1 MKKKSDNKIEA
12 YKAKYMV
19 ERRIR
24 GFGRQIRISS
34 ETAQMIIKIIHL
46 TGDEKTTM
54 GGFVENIL
62 QDHIETH
69 ADTLNAMLADIP
81 GVIIPK
87 Q

>member
-12 YKAKYMV
+12 YKAKYMA

-34 ETAQMIIKIIHL
+34 ETAQMITKIIRL
-46 TGDEKTTM
+46 TGDEKTTA

-69 ADTLNAMLADIP
+69 ADTINAMLADIP

-87 Q
+87 R

>member
-12 YKAKYMV
+12 YKAKYMA

-34 ETAQMIIKIIHL
+34 ETAQMITKIIHL
-46 TGDEKTTM
+46 TGYEKTTM

-69 ADTLNAMLADIP
+69 ADTINAMLADIP

>member
-12 YKAKYMV
+12 YKAKYMA

-34 ETAQMIIKIIHL
+34 ETAQMITQIIRL
-46 TGDEKTTM
+46 TGDEKTTV

-69 ADTLNAMLADIP
+69 ADTINAMLADIP
-81 GVIIPK
+81 GIIIPK

>member
-12 YKAKYMV
+12 YKAKYMA

-34 ETAQMIIKIIHL
+34 ETAQMITKIIHL
-46 TGDEKTTM
+46 TGDEKTTI

-62 QDHIETH
+62 QDHIEIH
-69 ADTLNAMLADIP
+69 ADTINAMLADIP

-87 Q
+87 R

>member
-1 MKKKSDNKIEA
+1 MKKKNDNKIEA
-12 YKAKYMV
+12 YKAKYMA

-34 ETAQMIIKIIHL
+34 ETAQMITKIIHL
-46 TGDEKTTM
+46 TGDEKTTV

-69 ADTLNAMLADIP
+69 ADTINAMLADIP

>member
-12 YKAKYMV
+12 YKAKYMA

-34 ETAQMIIKIIHL
+34 ETAQMITKIIHL

-54 GGFVENIL
+54 GGFVESIL

-69 ADTLNAMLADIP
+69 ADTINAMLADIP

>member
-12 YKAKYMV
+12 YKAKYMA

-34 ETAQMIIKIIHL
+34 ETAQMITQIIRL
-46 TGDEKTTM
+46 TGDEKTTV

-69 ADTLNAMLADIP
+69 ADTINAMLVDIP

>member
-12 YKAKYMV
+12 YKAKYMA

-34 ETAQMIIKIIHL
+34 ETAQMIAKIIRL
-46 TGDEKTTM
+46 TGDEKTTV

-62 QDHIETH
+62 QDHIENH
-69 ADTLNAMLADIP
+69 ADTINAMLADIP

>member
-1 MKKKSDNKIEA
+1 MKKKSDNKIEV
-12 YKAKYMV
+12 YKAKYMA

-34 ETAQMIIKIIHL
+34 ETAQMITKIIHL

-69 ADTLNAMLADIP
+69 ADTINAMLADIP

>member
-12 YKAKYMV
+12 YKAKYMA
-19 ERRIR
+19 ERRIP

-34 ETAQMIIKIIHL
+34 ETAQMITKIIRL
-46 TGDEKTTM
+46 TGDEKTTV

-62 QDHIETH
+62 QDHIETY
-69 ADTLNAMLADIP
+69 ADTINAMLADIP